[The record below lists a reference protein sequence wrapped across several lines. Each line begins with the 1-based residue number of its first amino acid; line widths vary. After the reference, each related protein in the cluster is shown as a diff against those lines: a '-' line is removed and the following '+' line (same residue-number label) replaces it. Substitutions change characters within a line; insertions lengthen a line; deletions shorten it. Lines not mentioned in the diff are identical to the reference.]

1 MVGVSNSDLA
11 NFSLTVLPSDFL
23 GGQKAR
29 IFTAITENIRIG
41 RAESGANSAIIGQ
54 NFRIFDCRIRY
65 DSGIVNDCACSSRPC
80 VPSLFCQM

>member
-23 GGQKAR
+23 AWRAESR

-54 NFRIFDCRIRY
+54 NFRIFDCKIIY
-65 DSGIVNDCACSSRPC
+65 DSGIVNHSNVIRRSTVGRA
-80 VPSLFCQM
+80 